1 MNDIL
6 KGRYIPGDSFLHRRN
21 GTAKLLAF
29 FMILAAVL
37 TTDSVPGYLLIAAVS
52 AAAAAMS
59 EMRPTKTLGQ
69 VRHLRLFFLMLFLMN
84 AFFYEDGQAG
94 GLVLWSWGIVHLSV
108 PGMIQGTHV
117 VLRILFLMVFC
128 NVLIRTTPPVQIT
141 TAIETLIAPLRLIR
155 VPTAEVAMILSV
167 ALQFIPVFA
176 QEADLIEKAQ
186 TARGAKFE
194 SERLRDR
201 AASVVPLLVPIFL
214 SAFRRADD
222 LATAMEARGYGHR
235 QTNGRGRSQRAAVQL
250 PDVCLFLFSCL
261 FFLVQAAR

>member
-155 VPTAEVAMILSV
+155 V

-176 QEADLIEKAQ
+176 QEADLIKKAQ

-261 FFLVQAAR
+261 FFLVQSAR